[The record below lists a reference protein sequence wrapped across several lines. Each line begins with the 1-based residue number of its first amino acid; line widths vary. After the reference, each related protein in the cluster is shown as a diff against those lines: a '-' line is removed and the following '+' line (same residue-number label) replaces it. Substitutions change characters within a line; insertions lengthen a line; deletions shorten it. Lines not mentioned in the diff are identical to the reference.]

1 MYHFQICA
9 IWNSTE
15 IEVTLVQYSVPFQ
28 IQRAYRR
35 KLCVA
40 ILTKKQISRELLSFF
55 INYPEPWKFWPA
67 HRLEIFS
74 ICSIF
79 YYIACLSYWWHILF
93 AKKLNRVEQ
102 NFKHQARRKIE
113 YQTILEK
120 DWKDIWRQEKE
131 RERERANS
139 TNDDTLFVEIF
150 LLYFL
155 LSLFFP

>member
-1 MYHFQICA
+1 MRCHSDKET
-9 IWNSTE
+9 NK
-15 IEVTLVQYSVPFQ
+15 P
-28 IQRAYRR
+28 RAAEFFH
-35 KLCVA
+35 KLPGA
-40 ILTKKQISRELLSFF
+40 LEILTGSSARDIFNMLNFLL
-55 INYPEPWKFWPA
+55 Y
-67 HRLEIFS
+67 
-74 ICSIF
+74 
-79 YYIACLSYWWHILF
+79 CLFKLLVTYF
-93 AKKLNRVEQ
+93 VCKKLNRVGQ

-139 TNDDTLFVEIF
+139 TNDDTLIVEIF